1 MGKKAK
7 NRRIPR
13 KVVKLARSGHHVTTY
28 EQLKA
33 TYDSVAGV
41 IMNVSK
47 QGILLQD
54 EELVGFVE
62 SEIDVGKIANELA
75 LRLKG
80 LAIRVKQLYAGHK
93 GKSGIVP
100 ADQEESAMHLMLAYA
115 EVGQEIQETVLPVS
129 VKLAELLE
137 DANNKRIAA
146 LVKKDKEAA

>member
-7 NRRIPR
+7 NRRIQR
-13 KVVKLARSGHHVTTY
+13 KVVKLERRGHHVTTY

-33 TYDSVAGV
+33 TYDSVANV

-54 EELVGFVE
+54 EELISFVE
-62 SEIDVGKIANELA
+62 SEVDVSKVANELA

-80 LAIRVKQLYAGHK
+80 LAIRLKQLYAEHK

-100 ADQEESAMHLMLAYA
+100 ADQEEQAMKLMLAYA
-115 EVGQEIQETVLPVS
+115 EVGQEIQETVLPIS
-129 VKLAELLE
+129 VQLAEQLE
-137 DANNKRIAA
+137 AANEKRIAVM
-146 LVKKDKEAA
+146 VKKDKEAA